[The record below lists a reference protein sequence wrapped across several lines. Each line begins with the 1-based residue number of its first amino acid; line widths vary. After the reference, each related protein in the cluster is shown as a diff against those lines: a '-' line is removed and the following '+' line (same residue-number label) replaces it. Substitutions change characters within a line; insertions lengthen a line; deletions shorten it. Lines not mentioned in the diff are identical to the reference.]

1 MYEVDR
7 HCGVKMRYR
16 ASLYFEVLL
25 GLMLLSGCG
34 GNRYLLLPFVP
45 TPTPVAVQVGS
56 VSIAPKYAAL
66 GAGGST
72 QFTATVAGGG
82 GAVQWLVNGITGG
95 NATVGMVSASG
106 LYTAPTT
113 FFQSQNVSVTADLAS
128 APRSDYATAV
138 MSLLSAGIV
147 TSTANPQVASY
158 TMNLP
163 VPGTVYVEFGKDVTY
178 GFPTSAQ
185 ATSAQIGGGVT
196 VLVAGMLGSA
206 QYHMR
211 AQVVLSD
218 GATFTDSDH
227 TFSTGPPPPGATVT
241 TNLMGSGNPQPG
253 IELFDTL
260 LPHETAQAF
269 ATDLNGNVIW
279 TYTYTGAVDDLVYP
293 IRLLPNGHFLALISY
308 ASSVAV
314 HKGGVGAVLPGT
326 LDEVREFDL
335 AGTTVRSVTAAQLIA
350 AIAANPALSAQ
361 LKNTQLGSLHHD
373 VLLLPNGHM
382 VMLFTATQ
390 TVDVQPAVTGAQGVV
405 YQGPTPVLGDVV
417 IDVDQNFNPDWAWN
431 AFTYINPNRIPWP
444 AQFPDWTHSNALL
457 YSAADGNLLVSVR
470 HQNWIIKIDFEDGK
484 GTGKILWHLG
494 KDGDFKLVG
503 GTDPTDW
510 FYAQHGPNFFSP
522 NTTGLFTLG
531 LMDNGDDRQFPS
543 GDNCA
548 ASGATPS
555 PTFCYST
562 ALVLQVNE
570 AQKTAA
576 LVEHYIDPG
585 PTGPLYSFFGGD
597 LSLLA
602 NGDREV
608 DFCAATAGSIVQEL
622 RGPSGS
628 EQVVWQAFTPG
639 AKEYRTERLPSLYP
653 GIQW

>member
-1 MYEVDR
+1 MDR
-7 HCGVKMRYR
+7 HCAVKMRYQT
-16 ASLYFEVLL
+16 ALYVEVLL
-25 GLMLLSGCG
+25 GLMLMSGCG
-34 GNRYLLLPFVP
+34 GGRYLLLPFVP
-45 TPTPVAVQVGS
+45 TSTPVASQAGS
-56 VSIAPKYAAL
+56 VSITPKYAAL

-72 QFTATVAGGG
+72 QFAATVAGGG
-82 GAVQWLVNGITGG
+82 TVQWLVNGIAGG
-95 NATVGMVSASG
+95 NTTVGTVSASG
-106 LYTAPTT
+106 LYTAPAT
-113 FFQSQNVSVTADLAS
+113 FVQSQNVIVSADLAS
-128 APRSDYATAV
+128 APQSDYATAV

-147 TSTANPQVASY
+147 TNTANPQVASY

-185 ATSAQIGGGVT
+185 ATPAKIGGGVT
-196 VLVAGMLGSA
+196 VLVAGMLGIA

-218 GATFTDSDH
+218 GAIFTDSDH
-227 TFSTGPPPPGATVT
+227 TFNTGQPPSSATVT
-241 TNLMGSGNPQPG
+241 TSVMGSGNPQPG

-269 ATDLNGNVIW
+269 ATDLSGNVIW
-279 TYTYTGAVDDLVYP
+279 TYTYNGAADDLVYP

-314 HKGGVGAVLPGT
+314 HQGGVGAVLPGT

-335 AGTTVRSVTAAQLIA
+335 AGTTIRSVTAAQLIA
-350 AIAANPALSAQ
+350 AAAANPTLSAE

-382 VMLFTATQ
+382 VMLFSATQ
-390 TVDVQPAVTGAQGVV
+390 TVDVQPAVVGAQGVV

-417 IDVDQNFNPDWAWN
+417 VDVDQNFNPDWVWN
-431 AFTYINPNRIPWP
+431 AFTYLNPNRIPWP

-457 YSAADGNLLVSVR
+457 YSTDDGNLLISVR

-484 GTGKILWHLG
+484 GIGRIMWHLG
-494 KDGDFKLVG
+494 KDGEFKLVG

-510 FYAQHGPNFFSP
+510 FYAQHGPNFFSV
-522 NTTGLFTLG
+522 NTTDLFTLG
-531 LMDNGDDRQFPS
+531 LMDNGNDRQFPS
-543 GDNCA
+543 GENCA
-548 ASGATPS
+548 SSGASPS
-555 PTFCYST
+555 PTLCYSM
-562 ALVLQVNE
+562 ASVLQVNE
-570 AQKTAA
+570 AQKTAT

-585 PTGPLYSFFGGD
+585 ATGPVYSFFGGNFY
-597 LSLLA
+597 LMA

-622 RGPSGS
+622 RGASGS
-628 EQVVWQAFTPG
+628 EQVVWQAVTPG
-639 AKEYRTERLPSLYP
+639 TKQYRTERLPSLYP